1 MASAPARAPVR
12 ITKVANRYLVFDIDD
27 IMYLRRHHNLCS
39 VFVGTMPQAPQ
50 QSVFM
55 GLPVELMA
63 EEARVL
69 VDKGAARV
77 VDDSRYHPA
86 RLAAGGSD
94 PAYLDAVRAVGAEA
108 GRQAREQVEA
118 RKAQFAHKALSGK
131 RKEKAQKQRDM
142 ETSGAEQVDAD
153 TTLFATDAAPAVP
166 SEESSRKKPTAAEEW
181 TSTLTTS
188 GALNE
193 PLPTMMNVTP
203 ADAAVSEPV
212 PVPRGYPLYAH
223 LHHKGYYMMPGIRFG
238 CDYNVYPGDPL
249 KFHSHFQATGYGW
262 DDEIDLLDIVTA
274 GRLGTNVKKSF
285 LIGAAVPPGERTSDE
300 DGAGA
305 PDVRAFSIEWA
316 AM

>member
-1 MASAPARAPVR
+1 MASAPPRPPVR

-27 IMYLRRHHNLCS
+27 VMFLRRHHNLCS

-69 VDKGAARV
+69 VDKQVAHV
-77 VDDSRYHPA
+77 VDDSSYHPA
-86 RLAAGGSD
+86 RIAAGND
-94 PAYLDAVRAVGAEA
+94 AEYLEAVKAVGRDA
-108 GRQAREQVEA
+108 GQQMRELIEMK
-118 RKAQFAHKALSGK
+118 KAQFAGKASSK
-131 RKEKAQKQRDM
+131 KKEKAQKQSDM
-142 ETSGAEQVDAD
+142 APPASEAEQADAD
-153 TTLFATDAAPAVP
+153 AALFDAAPRPQHAP
-166 SEESSRKKPTAAEEW
+166 SEESSRKKPRAAEEW

-188 GALNE
+188 RALNQ
-193 PLPTMMNVTP
+193 PLPDMNVMP
-203 ADAAVSEPV
+203 AAVD
-212 PVPRGYPLYAH
+212 VPRGYPLYAH

-285 LIGAAVPPGERTSDE
+285 LIGAEVPSSESSAAATDE
-300 DGAGA
+300 GK

>member
-1 MASAPARAPVR
+1 MASVSPRPPVR

-27 IMYLRRHHNLCS
+27 VMFLRRHHNLCS

-69 VDKGAARV
+69 VDKGAAHV

-86 RLAAGGSD
+86 RIAAGND
-94 PAYLDAVRAVGAEA
+94 AAYLEAVKAVGREA
-108 GRQAREQVEA
+108 GQQAREQVEA
-118 RKAQFAHKALSGK
+118 RKAQFAGKASGK
-131 RKEKAQKQRDM
+131 KKEKAQKQRDVTPPAAS
-142 ETSGAEQVDAD
+142 EAEQADAD
-153 TTLFATDAAPAVP
+153 TALFADAAAP
-166 SEESSRKKPTAAEEW
+166 SEESSSRKKPAAAEEW

-188 GALNE
+188 GALNQ
-193 PLPTMMNVTP
+193 PLPAMNVTP
-203 ADAAVSEPV
+203 AAV

-285 LIGAAVPPGERTSDE
+285 LIGAEVPPSESSPPAAGT
-300 DGAGA
+300 GAGG
-305 PDVRAFSIEWA
+305 PNVRAFSIEWA

>member
-1 MASAPARAPVR
+1 MASASPRPPVR

-27 IMYLRRHHNLCS
+27 VMFLRRHHNLCS

-55 GLPVELMA
+55 GMPVELMA

-69 VDKGAARV
+69 VDKGAAHV
-77 VDDSRYHPA
+77 VDDSLYYPA
-86 RLAAGGSD
+86 RIATGND
-94 PAYLDAVRAVGAEA
+94 PAYLEAVKAVGREA
-108 GRQAREQVEA
+108 GQQAREQLEA
-118 RKAQFAHKALSGK
+118 RKAQFAGKASSK
-131 RKEKAQKQRDM
+131 KKEKARKGRDM
-142 ETSGAEQVDAD
+142 APPAASEEPADAD
-153 TTLFATDAAPAVP
+153 TSLFADDAVAPNP
-166 SEESSRKKPTAAEEW
+166 SEESSSRKKPVAAEEW
-181 TSTLTTS
+181 TSTLTAS

-193 PLPTMMNVTP
+193 PLPAMNVTP
-203 ADAAVSEPV
+203 AVV
-212 PVPRGYPLYAH
+212 PAPRGYPLYAH

-285 LIGAAVPPGERTSDE
+285 LIGAEVPPSERPAPAADA
-300 DGAGA
+300 DAGR